1 MDSTSAQPNRQFRA
15 RTVRCGLTA
24 FAALA
29 SGLAQAQIASISAAQ
44 APGMTL
50 YGLIDTGVEYVSNVG
65 SRKDSVVRMPS
76 LTGSLPSRWG
86 LRGIENLGGG
96 LNSIFVL
103 ESGFAPSQ
111 GTLNQGGRLF
121 GRQAY
126 VGLFGPW
133 GVVTVG
139 RLYSQIYWSLI
150 GDTLAP
156 NIFGAGLLDTYLT
169 AARVDNAIDYTFM
182 LSGFTFGAT
191 YSFGRDAVAPAVA
204 GGCAGESPADWRACK
219 SMSAMLK
226 YEAASW
232 GVATAIDRNYGGG
245 GAGSALPQSAQT
257 DTRGVINGY
266 VKFGTSTVG
275 GGFLHRNN
283 QGSANPSSNY
293 WWLGATYL
301 PQPQIALDVQYGRL
315 TVKGSSTGA
324 SVIAARAMYML
335 SKRSSVYITA
345 GRMFN
350 QRDASFTID
359 GGAIGTVSLPSAG
372 VNQTGALIGIRHKF

>member
-1 MDSTSAQPNRQFRA
+1 MNSTSTQADRPRCA
-15 RTVRCGLTA
+15 RTVCCGLAA

-29 SGLAQAQIASISAAQ
+29 PGYTQAQSAGAAQ

-50 YGLIDTGVEYVSNVG
+50 YGLIDTGIEYVNNIGPQRS
-65 SRKDSVVRMPS
+65 SVVRMPA
-76 LTGSLPSRWG
+76 LTGSYPSRWG
-86 LRGIENLGGG
+86 LRGIEDLGGG
-96 LNSIFVL
+96 FKSIVVL
-103 ESGFAPSQ
+103 ESGFAPGQ
-111 GTLNQGGRLF
+111 GTANQNGRLF

-126 VGLFGPW
+126 VGLLGPW
-133 GVVTVG
+133 GAVSAG
-139 RLYSQIYWSLI
+139 RLYSQIYYSLI

-156 NIFGAGLLDTYLT
+156 NLFAAALLDPYLT
-169 AARVDNAIDYTFM
+169 AARVDNAIDYTVTF
-182 LSGFTFGAT
+182 SGFTFGAT

-204 GGCAGESPADWRACK
+204 GGCAGESPSDYRACK
-219 SMSAMLK
+219 AISAMLK

-245 GAGSALPQSAQT
+245 GTGSALPRSSQT

-266 VKFGTSTVG
+266 VKFGTATVG

-283 QGSANPSSNY
+283 QGSASPGSNY

-315 TVKGSSTGA
+315 IVQGSSTGG
-324 SVIAARAMYML
+324 SVIAARAMYSL
-335 SKRSSVYITA
+335 SQRSAVYITA
-345 GRMFN
+345 GHIFN

-372 VNQTGALIGIRHKF
+372 VNQTGAMVGIRHKF

>member
-1 MDSTSAQPNRQFRA
+1 MDSTSAQPNQQRCARA
-15 RTVRCGLTA
+15 VWCGLTA

-29 SGLAQAQIASISAAQ
+29 SGFAQAQSASAAQ

-65 SRKDSVVRMPS
+65 SKKDSTVRMPS
-76 LTGSLPSRWG
+76 LTGALPSRWG
-86 LRGIENLGGG
+86 LRGIESLGGG
-96 LNSIFVL
+96 LSSIFVL
-103 ESGFAPSQ
+103 ESGFAPPQ

-133 GVVTVG
+133 GAVTLG

-156 NIFGAGLLDTYLT
+156 NIFAAGLLDTYLT
-169 AARVDNAIDYTFM
+169 AARVDNAIDYTVTF
-182 LSGFTFGAT
+182 SGFTFGAT

-204 GGCAGESPADWRACK
+204 GGCAGESPSDYRACK
-219 SMSAMLK
+219 AMSAMLK

-245 GAGSALPQSAQT
+245 GAGSALPRSSQT

-266 VKFGTSTVG
+266 VKFGTATVG

-283 QGSANPSSNY
+283 QGSATPSSNY

-301 PQPQIALDVQYGRL
+301 PQPQIALDVQYGRV
-315 TVKGSSTGA
+315 TVKGSSTGG
-324 SVIAARAMYML
+324 SVIAARAMYSL
-335 SKRSSVYITA
+335 SKRSAVYITA
-345 GRMFN
+345 GRIFN

-372 VNQTGALIGIRHKF
+372 VNQTGAMVGIRHKF

>member
-1 MDSTSAQPNRQFRA
+1 MDSTSAQPNHQFRM
-15 RTVRCGLTA
+15 RTVWCGLTV

-29 SGLAQAQIASISAAQ
+29 SGFAQAQIASISAAQ

-103 ESGFAPSQ
+103 ESGFSPPQ

-169 AARVDNAIDYTFM
+169 AARVDNAIDYTVM

-191 YSFGRDAVAPAVA
+191 YSFGRDAVAPAAA
-204 GGCAGESPADWRACK
+204 GGCAGESPSDWRACR

-245 GAGSALPQSAQT
+245 GAGSALPQSSQT

-283 QGSANPSSNY
+283 QGSANSSSNY

-315 TVKGSSTGA
+315 TVKGSSAGA
-324 SVIAARAMYML
+324 SVIAARAMYLL
-335 SKRSSVYITA
+335 SKRSAVYITA
-345 GRMFN
+345 GRIFN

-372 VNQTGALIGIRHKF
+372 VNQTGALVGIRHKF